1 MVLNLIWI
9 TGEVLSIVALLY
21 GAYLALTATELFQQ
35 LFAGLKRAAGAQLT
49 GGRAS
54 YQQNIPAFSSRA

>member
-1 MVLNLIWI
+1 MILDLVWV

-35 LFAGLKRAAGAQLT
+35 LCARLKEIAGGHRA

-54 YQQNIPAFSSRA
+54 HQQDLPTFSNRA

>member
-1 MVLNLIWI
+1 MVLELIWV

-21 GAYLALTATELFQQ
+21 GAYLALTATEMFQQ
-35 LFAGLKRAAGAQLT
+35 LFARLKRAGGAHRA

-54 YQQNIPAFSSRA
+54 YQQHLPTFSNRA